1 MGYTTDFK
9 GSLTLSKPLTEEQLK
24 WYNDWKSIR
33 KCSRDSQKLM
43 EEYKGK
49 YSLDGDYG
57 VDGEFFGYVPKKYL
71 DENGDGIWYD
81 ENGDYIRDIDS
92 YSGWIGGDSVK
103 QFSINPNFG
112 YNPNQPKGSNWCRW
126 KIEGNQLLW
135 DGREK
140 FYNYVEWLEY
150 INKNI
155 FSKWDITFT
164 DQTEIKWSGEDVE
177 DCGVIYIEDGWI
189 YDKRWGW

>member
-1 MGYTTDFK
+1 MGYTTKFK
-9 GSLTLSKPLTEEQLK
+9 GSLTLSKPLTEEQQK
-24 WYNDWKSIR
+24 WYNDWMMIR

-57 VDGEFFGYVPKKYL
+57 VDGEFFGYVPKEHF
-71 DENGDGIWYD
+71 DEDGEPKWDRNYC
-81 ENGDYIRDIDS
+81 
-92 YSGWIGGDSVK
+92 GWINGNSEK

-112 YNPNQPKGSNWCRW
+112 YNPNQPKGSNWCGW

-135 DGREK
+135 DDREK
-140 FYNYVEWLEY
+140 FYKYVEWLKY
-150 INKNI
+150 IKKNI

-177 DCGVIYIEDGWI
+177 DCGVIYIEDGEI
-189 YDKRWGW
+189 YDEMWRGW